1 MRPMPQTAMVLAAGL
16 GTRLRPLTDHVPKP
30 LIPVAGRTL
39 LDRCLDRLAEA
50 GVRRAVINIHW
61 LGDQIRKH
69 LEARRDLQI
78 VISDETD
85 LLLETGGGIAK
96 ALPLLGDAPFIA
108 ANADLIWRDPENETS
123 AVKHLAEAFDPATMD
138 GLLLLQPRETADGHG
153 GPGDFFLDPDGRL
166 RRRGAQTTAP
176 YVYTGVQILS
186 PILFREAPAGA
197 FSLNI
202 LYDRAIAAGRL
213 FGLVHRGSWMDV
225 GTHDGLTRA
234 EQMLAEETQHG
245 ARS

>member
-1 MRPMPQTAMVLAAGL
+1 MIAVPQTAMVLAAGL
-16 GTRLRPLTDHVPKP
+16 GTRLRPLTDRVPKP

-39 LDRCLDRLAEA
+39 LDRCLDRLVEA
-50 GVRRAVINIHW
+50 GVQRAVVNIHW
-61 LGDQIRKH
+61 LGSQIRDH
-69 LEARRDLQI
+69 LKTRRDLEI

-96 ALPLLGDAPFIA
+96 ALPLLGDTPFLA
-108 ANADLIWRDPENETS
+108 VNADLIWRDPDNETS
-123 AVKHLAEAFDPATMD
+123 AVKRLADAFDPAMMD

-166 RRRGAQTTAP
+166 RRRGAQATAP
-176 YVYTGVQILS
+176 YVYTGVQILN
-186 PILFREAPAGA
+186 PAIFREAPAGA

-225 GTHDGLTRA
+225 GTHDGLKHA
-234 EQMLAEETQHG
+234 ETVLHG
-245 ARS
+245 ARG